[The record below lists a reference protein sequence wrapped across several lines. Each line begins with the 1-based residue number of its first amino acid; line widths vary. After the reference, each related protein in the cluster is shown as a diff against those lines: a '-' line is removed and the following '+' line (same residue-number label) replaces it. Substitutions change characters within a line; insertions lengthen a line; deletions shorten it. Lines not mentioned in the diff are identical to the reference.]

1 MKRSLIKIKKI
12 FENDLNLYGNSLKGV
27 GWKNPKDAKKRYEV
41 MYKLFSNDKSQKK
54 ILDFGCGLSHFYSFL
69 KEKKVKKFEYIGMDI
84 SEKMISLSKKKFPK
98 NNYICEDIIA
108 NSRSIPRVDY
118 IIINGLFTQKGHYS
132 KKKML
137 LFIKQIISYLYK
149 KTNKAIA
156 FNFMSPY
163 VDWKN
168 DKNFYLDLNSLLNE
182 LKKVSKNFK
191 IIHNYGLY
199 EYTLYMYKIN

>member
-1 MKRSLIKIKKI
+1 
-12 FENDLNLYGNSLKGV
+12 
-27 GWKNPKDAKKRYEV
+27 
-41 MYKLFSNDKSQKK
+41 
-54 ILDFGCGLSHFYSFL
+54 
-69 KEKKVKKFEYIGMDI
+69 
-84 SEKMISLSKKKFPK
+84 
-98 NNYICEDIIA
+98 
-108 NSRSIPRVDY
+108 
-118 IIINGLFTQKGHYS
+118 
-132 KKKML
+132 ML

-182 LKKVSKNFK
+182 LKNVSKNFK

-199 EYTLYMYKIN
+199 EYTLYMYKNELRL